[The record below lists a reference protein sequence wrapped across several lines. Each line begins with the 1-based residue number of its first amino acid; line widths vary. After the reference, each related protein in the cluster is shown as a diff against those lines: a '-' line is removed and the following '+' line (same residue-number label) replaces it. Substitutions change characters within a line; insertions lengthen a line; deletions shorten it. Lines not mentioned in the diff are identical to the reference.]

1 MPLAGRKPDEPG
13 TYRIKRQPQGTFL
26 LSGVSKTGK
35 RLKFP
40 GLSYG
45 DAERTALEVF
55 GAPPG
60 MPTTPLVVSPAP
72 NRPLADD
79 WGLPI
84 GVSVDTAASVNS
96 SLGVPLATVVAAAG
110 LPQSTIAPIV
120 STEDEA
126 VKRVKRAKQAKSLM
140 ELAGVSW
147 AAGSVWAGRRM
158 TEAADKDAV
167 SPNPR
172 QVNDLAEV
180 TKESLTEW
188 FGDREVKPWQMMFLL
203 TIGIPLSI
211 FIQSPRKKKEKV
223 VPDHL
228 KSVP

>member
-1 MPLAGRKPDEPG
+1 MPLVGRKPDEPG
-13 TYRIKRQPQGTFL
+13 TYRIKLQPSGAFL
-26 LSGVSKTGK
+26 LSGVSKSGK

-60 MPTTPLVVSPAP
+60 VPTTPLVVGPASTKVIE
-72 NRPLADD
+72 D

-84 GVSVDTAASVNS
+84 GVSVDTAAQVNS
-96 SLGVPLATVVAAAG
+96 SLGVPTVPVSGTA
-110 LPQSTIAPIV
+110 LIPTIAPIV
-120 STEDEA
+120 SEDETA
-126 VKRVKRAKQAKSLM
+126 KKVKRAKQAKSLM

-147 AAGSVWAGRRM
+147 AAGSVWVGRRM
-158 TEAADKDAV
+158 TDAADKDPV

-180 TKESLTEW
+180 TRETLTEW

-203 TIGIPLSI
+203 TLGIPLSI
-211 FIQSPRKKKEKV
+211 FIQSPRRKKEKV
-223 VPDHL
+223 ADL